1 MIMKKKIIYHSDGKQ
16 YTKSLKKQKKKC
28 IENKSKVV
36 KKKKNYK
43 KWLEINPWDYGEGKN
58 KKRE

>member
-43 KWLEINPWDYGEGKN
+43 KWLVINPRDYGEGKN